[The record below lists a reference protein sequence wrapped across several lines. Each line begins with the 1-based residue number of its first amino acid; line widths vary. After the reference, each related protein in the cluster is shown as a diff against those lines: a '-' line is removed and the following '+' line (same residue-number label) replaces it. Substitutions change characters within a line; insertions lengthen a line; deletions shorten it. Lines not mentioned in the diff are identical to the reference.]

1 MVSLTV
7 SVTFCMKQFQVK
19 HHLLFTTI
27 WLTVAIILFIFLHVR
42 AIPFTL
48 LFFLFKSRE
57 KEEMAMLDK
66 MFNVLLFTFMSVRGW
81 PKGSS
86 PNSCLLA
93 PASTHLVHSTCNAGT
108 EGGEWCPSLPLKS
121 SVHPPIPSHCPR
133 GSRRAQLNTD
143 LPERAQ
149 VQQGVCSS
157 AKFGASVSFWL
168 LRGCCFT
175 LSHFW
180 RDWKSCRCK
189 CLISRAIQQES
200 A

>member
-1 MVSLTV
+1 
-7 SVTFCMKQFQVK
+7 
-19 HHLLFTTI
+19 
-27 WLTVAIILFIFLHVR
+27 
-42 AIPFTL
+42 
-48 LFFLFKSRE
+48 
-57 KEEMAMLDK
+57 MLDK

-175 LSHFW
+175 LSLTSGGIEKAA
-180 RDWKSCRCK
+180 DASV
-189 CLISRAIQQES
+189 
-200 A
+200 